1 MSTFQVI
8 SILKMSC
15 TQKQLKWGLF
25 GIFTIFYNF
34 FQNFQ
39 SKKFPKNSKLQEIR
53 SKLKFFN
60 SKPPAAL
67 TQPTPPD

>member
-34 FQNFQ
+34 FVLWGVRGILVIYTR
-39 SKKFPKNSKLQEIR
+39 PH
-53 SKLKFFN
+53 FN
-60 SKPPAAL
+60 LDDVLNYYAF
-67 TQPTPPD
+67 